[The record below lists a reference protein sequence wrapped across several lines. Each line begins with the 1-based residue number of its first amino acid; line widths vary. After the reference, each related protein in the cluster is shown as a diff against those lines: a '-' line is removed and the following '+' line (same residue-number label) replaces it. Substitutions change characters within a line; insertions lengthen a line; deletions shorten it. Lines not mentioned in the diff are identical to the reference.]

1 MISFLRGNI
10 KDVINNKATIEVGGI
25 GYEVRCTERECSKLS
40 KQVGQEVEIYTHYY
54 LREDTAELYGFLDKK
69 GKDMFVILIGISGIG
84 PKGALNILNTAPLDI
99 LQRAIAEGDNSVLT
113 KVSGIGSKIAQKI
126 ILELKNKFEGEWLS
140 GDIRTDSDVIEALE
154 GLGYS
159 KSQIHEVFKKIS
171 ETVKSTEEKLKEALK
186 ILGGL
191 TK

>member
-1 MISFLRGNI
+1 MISFLCGNV

-25 GYEVRCTERECSKLS
+25 GYEVRLTEREAGKLL
-40 KQVGQEVEIYTHYY
+40 KQKGEEVEVYTHYY

-69 GKDMFVILIGISGIG
+69 EKDMFVILIGISGIG
-84 PKGALNILNTAPLDI
+84 PKGALNILNAAPLDI

-140 GDIRTDSDVIEALE
+140 GDIRTDSDVVEALE

-159 KSQIHEVFKKIS
+159 KAQIHEVLKKIP
-171 ETVKSTEEKLKEALK
+171 EIVKSTEDKLKEALR
-186 ILGGL
+186 ILGNH
-191 TK
+191 